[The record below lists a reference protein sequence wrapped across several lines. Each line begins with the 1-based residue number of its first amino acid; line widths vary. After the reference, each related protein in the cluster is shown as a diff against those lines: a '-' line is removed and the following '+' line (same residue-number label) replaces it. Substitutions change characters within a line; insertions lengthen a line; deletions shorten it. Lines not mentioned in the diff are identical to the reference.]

1 MTTIAVTTRAAATA
15 IAAHTQPESPDEDP
29 TGATGAAVVVAGGT
43 GDEATDVDPGVLGGV
58 DADAAVLDAAL
69 LDATELAGAGAAASS
84 KRTSPCTG

>member
-1 MTTIAVTTRAAATA
+1 MTTIAVTPRAAATA

-43 GDEATDVDPGVLGGV
+43 GDEATDVNPGVLGGV
-58 DADAAVLDAAL
+58 DADAEDDVGG